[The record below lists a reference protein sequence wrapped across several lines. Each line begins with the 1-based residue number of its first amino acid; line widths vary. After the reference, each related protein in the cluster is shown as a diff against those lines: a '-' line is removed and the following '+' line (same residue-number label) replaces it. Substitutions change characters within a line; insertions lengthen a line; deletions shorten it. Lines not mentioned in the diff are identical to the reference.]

1 MTRSSRVAALLA
13 SILMLVFAGAALG
26 EPARY
31 LLTTPGVV

>member
-1 MTRSSRVAALLA
+1 MTRSSRLPALLA
-13 SILMLVFAGAALG
+13 SFLMLVFAGAAFG